1 MRAEIEPGEQRKIAG
16 IGSDAIEKRIAR
28 QRDHE
33 RIARID
39 GAVQPFEHRVEIIEA
54 ECNHR
59 ERERWDIPR
68 RRFRLELVE
77 Q

>member
-16 IGSDAIEKRIAR
+16 IGSDAIENRIPR
-28 QRDHE
+28 ERDHE
-33 RIARID
+33 RVARID
-39 GAVQPFEHRVEIIEA
+39 GAVHPFEHRVEIIEA
-54 ECNHR
+54 KRNHR
-59 ERERWDIPR
+59 EREWWDITR